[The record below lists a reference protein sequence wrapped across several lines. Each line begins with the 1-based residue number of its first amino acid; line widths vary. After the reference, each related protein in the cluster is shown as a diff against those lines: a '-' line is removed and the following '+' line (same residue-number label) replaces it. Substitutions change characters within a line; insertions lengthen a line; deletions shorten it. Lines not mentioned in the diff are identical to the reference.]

1 MTVFFP
7 SMKMPRSG
15 CEERLPHLLSTL
27 AFSMPTSS
35 SLLAFENDLCWD
47 TSLN

>member
-27 AFSMPTSS
+27 AFGMPTSS
-35 SLLAFENDLCWD
+35 SLLAFKNDLRWD